1 MFDYTKAVL
10 DIILYDVKRARY
22 VLSVGVNAI
31 YILHLSFSLIIGSG
45 LRVVNAIL
53 LAISVCYFIFF
64 LIYEKKK
71 KELNAAKR
79 IYKGVKIAITALPLS
94 LTVYS
99 ACLATT
105 SESYFSLLLAVL
117 MTVGWILNVVMELLT
132 YYITIRKNQLIEALN
147 ADAEPIKRVIEAP
160 GRIVD
165 RIKGK
170 DTPAEEPTKTRR
182 MLDTIVGQRREERTR
197 AEEERRA
204 EQKADRERKKAE
216 KQAAKAAEKQA
227 KRAAKRAKKG

>member
-10 DIILYDVKRARY
+10 DIILNDVRRARY
-22 VLSVGVNAI
+22 VLSVGVNAT
-31 YILHLSFSLIIGSG
+31 YILHLAFSLIIGSG

-53 LAISVCYFIFF
+53 LTVSVAYFVFF

-71 KELNAAKR
+71 KELNTAKR
-79 IYKGVKIAITALPLS
+79 IYKGIKICITALPLA

-105 SESYFSLLLAVL
+105 SESYFSLLIAVL
-117 MTVGWILNVVMELLT
+117 MTVGWMLGVLMELLT
-132 YYITIRKNQLIEALN
+132 YYIAVRKNQLIEALA

-160 GRIVD
+160 SRIVD
-165 RIKGK
+165 KIKGK

-182 MLDTIVGQRREERTR
+182 MLDRIVGKKREERTR

-204 EQKADRERKKAE
+204 EERAENERKKAE
-216 KQAAKAAEKQA
+216 KQAAKQAEKEA
-227 KRAAKRAKKG
+227 KRAAKKNKNG